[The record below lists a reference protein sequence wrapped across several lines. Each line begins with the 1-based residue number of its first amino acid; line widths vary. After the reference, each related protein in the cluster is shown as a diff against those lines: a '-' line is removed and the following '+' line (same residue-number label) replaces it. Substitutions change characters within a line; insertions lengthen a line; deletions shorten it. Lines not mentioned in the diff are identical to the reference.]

1 MHAIEVE
8 QLSKIYTIAHEAQVS
23 ISLKESITNVCK
35 NSLQKIWPLGKKSI
49 SSKSLT
55 KRSTE
60 KFWALQDINISI
72 EEGDKVALL
81 GRNGAGKSTFLK
93 ILSRITPPTT
103 GKIKVRGRVSSL
115 LEVGAGFHPELTG
128 RENIFLNGAIM
139 GMKYQEIKSK
149 FDEIVAFS
157 DVEQFLDIPIKKYS
171 TGMFTRLGFSIA
183 VHLDSEIMIV
193 DEVLAVGD
201 GLFQEKCLKKLHEI
215 GKKDRTI
222 LFVSH
227 SIPSVLALC
236 NKGIYLERGRLQA
249 FEPIEACISRYTRNC
264 PVAGLAWE
272 GNVGDEH
279 IRITRCFLQP
289 PASNHAFFYQEENSQ
304 LIVDFEI
311 VEPASDL
318 LLGFSILNSL
328 QQSIARSRL
337 CDHLVYRSVVM
348 GKGRHQLSFDLNLE
362 YFHPGEYQIR
372 LECSLL
378 NKKQILQGEI
388 LLAFAVYSHEKPMQ
402 SEQGIH
408 KEGISLGNRWKLV
421 EI

>member
-1 MHAIEVE
+1 LEENHRTFHK
-8 QLSKIYTIAHEAQVS
+8 QQNT
-23 ISLKESITNVCK
+23 
-35 NSLQKIWPLGKKSI
+35 
-49 SSKSLT
+49 
-55 KRSTE
+55 
-60 KFWALQDINISI
+60 I

-103 GKIKVRGRVSSL
+103 GTIKVRGKVSSL

-139 GMKYQEIKSK
+139 GMKYREIIAK
-149 FDEIVAFS
+149 FDEIVAFA
-157 DVEQFLDIPIKKYS
+157 DVENFLDIPIKKYS

-183 VHLDSEIMIV
+183 VHLDSEIMII

-201 GLFQEKCLKKLHEI
+201 GPFQEKCIKKLHEI
-215 GKKDRTI
+215 GKKNRTI

-236 NKGIYLERGRLQA
+236 NKGVYLENGRLQA
-249 FEPIEACISRYTRNC
+249 FESIETCVSRYTRNC
-264 PVAGLAWE
+264 PLAGLEWE

-289 PASNHAFFYQEENSQ
+289 SSSSHDFFYHEESSQ

-311 VEPASDL
+311 LEPASDL

-328 QQSIARSRL
+328 HQSIARSRL
-337 CDHLVYRSVVM
+337 CDHAEHRSVVLS
-348 GKGRHQLSFDLNLE
+348 KGRHQLSFDLHLDD
-362 YFHPGEYQIR
+362 FHPGEYQIR

-378 NKKQILQGEI
+378 HKKQILQGEI
-388 LLAFAVYSHEKPMQ
+388 LLAFAVYSHDKQ
-402 SEQGIH
+402 IQLDHGFH
-408 KEGISLGNRWKLV
+408 KEGISLGNRWKLT
-421 EI
+421 